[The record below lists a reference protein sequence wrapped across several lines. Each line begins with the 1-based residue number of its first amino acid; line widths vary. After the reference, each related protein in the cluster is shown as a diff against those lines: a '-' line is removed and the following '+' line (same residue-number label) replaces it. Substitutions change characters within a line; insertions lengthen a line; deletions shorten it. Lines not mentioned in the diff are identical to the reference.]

1 MYKYSV
7 FGIRACIRSKSSIIC
22 KLLNLKHT
30 QNKLTNCKPR
40 FSTGFHTGVM
50 ISYKNRGGSRANL
63 KGGQLMMGALTNFQN
78 FVIRVLTIM
87 SLCTIMSDPTD
98 GISAICVRRRAFRA
112 IVLQE

>member
-1 MYKYSV
+1 MTVEAQGHVTVNKPVIYMIY
-7 FGIRACIRSKSSIIC
+7 IIA
-22 KLLNLKHT
+22 HT
-30 QNKLTNCKPR
+30 CP
-40 FSTGFHTGVM
+40 
-50 ISYKNRGGSRANL
+50 RGGSRANL